1 MTEDDTQVAS
11 GEAPASAADAAAA
24 IAELPHSDRYRVG
37 ATLATGGMGEVLVAH
52 DVTLAR
58 DVVIKRM
65 RTAKPSSDSI
75 TRFLRE
81 ARIQGRLQH
90 PAIVPVHELAV
101 DGSGRPF
108 FAMKQL
114 TGVTLL
120 DLINQERLTGTAKF
134 ARPHLLRAFVEV
146 CLAVELAHT
155 RGVIHR
161 DLKPANIALGDFGEV
176 YVLDWGI
183 ARVLG
188 DDHPD
193 TLDGL
198 FPAIHTGDGEH
209 DDWQLLVEQGMTVP
223 GTVLGTPGYMSPE
236 QMRAPSEIGPGAD
249 IYALGCI
256 LFELL
261 ALDPLHARSGP
272 LASTALGADARASKR
287 SPAREISPELDE
299 ICVRATATHAGDRY
313 ATARSLGEAVQR
325 FLDGD
330 RDHVRRK
337 ELAQHHLVEARN
349 ALALTDDRAAAVRAA
364 GRALALDPGSVEAAS
379 LISELV
385 LEAPATIPAELRD
398 EVVHKDVRDA
408 RAHGRFTVLGVAAYA
423 AFLPMLLLVG
433 VRDWSFIIFAYALVA
448 ANIAF
453 FLVSNRS
460 GKPPQYRAW
469 IGVLGSA
476 LMVGVFARL
485 VGPFI
490 LPQGLATAGIAV
502 GATNPFLMKRGWLL
516 VLIFLTAALA
526 PWGLELVGVLT
537 PTYTVMPG
545 QGYLVFSN
553 SLEINPIPGQL
564 AIAGYIASVVTISG
578 LLMLRIA
585 RIDRDL
591 RIRLE
596 VQAWHLRHLV
606 PLRKRKT

>member
-1 MTEDDTQVAS
+1 MNEDDTQVAT
-11 GEAPASAADAAAA
+11 GPTATSAADAAAA
-24 IAELPHSDRYRVG
+24 IAELPRSDRYRVG

-52 DVTLAR
+52 DVALAR

-101 DGSGRPF
+101 DASGRPF

-114 TGVTLL
+114 PGQTLL
-120 DLINQERLTGTAKF
+120 DAINHERLTGEAKF
-134 ARPHLLRAFVEV
+134 GRPQLLRAFVEV

-155 RGVIHR
+155 RNVIHR
-161 DLKPANIALGDFGEV
+161 DLKPGNIALGDFGEV

-183 ARVLG
+183 ARILG

-198 FPAIHTGDGEH
+198 FPAIHTGEGEH
-209 DDWQLLVEQGMTVP
+209 DDWQLLVEKGMTVP

-236 QMRAPSEIGPGAD
+236 QLKSPSDIGPGAD

-272 LASTALGADARASKR
+272 LASTVQGVDARPSRR
-287 SPAREISPELDE
+287 SPARDISPELDE
-299 ICVRATATHAGDRY
+299 ICVRATAVHVGDRY
-313 ATARSLGEAVQR
+313 ATARALGEVVQR
-325 FLDGD
+325 YLDGD

-337 ELAQHHLVEARN
+337 ELADRHLEEARN

-364 GRALALDPGSVEAAS
+364 GRALALDPGSVEAAT

-385 LEAPATIPAELRD
+385 LEAPATVPEALRD
-398 EVVHKDVRDA
+398 EVDRKDIADA
-408 RAHGRFTVLGVAAYA
+408 RAHSRFTVLGVGAYA

-433 VRDWSFIIFAYALVA
+433 VRDWSFIIFAYVLVA

-453 FLVSNRS
+453 FVFATRS
-460 GKPPQYRAW
+460 KRPPKYRAW

-537 PTYTVMPG
+537 PTYRVLPDG
-545 QGYLVFSN
+545 FLLFSN
-553 SLEINPIPGQL
+553 ALDVNPIPGQL
-564 AIAGYIASVVTISG
+564 AIAGYIASVVAISG
-578 LLMLRIA
+578 ILMLRIA
-585 RIDRDL
+585 RVDRDL

-606 PLRKRKT
+606 PVKRRS